1 MTPIAFSEA
10 LARFRELAGLTQLQ
24 LATRS
29 GTAHSSVNRWE
40 KGGSMPKRDN
50 AERLD
55 AALGANG
62 DLLAAWRRST
72 TGNGIPEWARDLDAI
87 ERAARQLSIA
97 APSLVPGYLQCE
109 SYARFVFSASRPLA
123 SSEELDQLTKLRCD
137 RLGELPDLRVTAVF
151 PLSALTGLP
160 DGIAKEQSRHLVEW
174 AATGRVALHVV
185 PTGSIM
191 VVPTSP
197 VMLFRL
203 RGGDLVITSD
213 YADGSVT
220 MTPDTHERVSVLFT
234 AALAA
239 SLPVDLSLAALK
251 DVYE

>member
-1 MTPIAFSEA
+1 MTPTLFSEA
-10 LARFRELAGLTQLQ
+10 LTRFRDLAGFTQLQ
-24 LATRS
+24 LSARS

-40 KGGSMPKRDN
+40 NGGSLPKRDN

-62 DLLAAWRRST
+62 ELFTAWRRST
-72 TGNGIPEWARDLDAI
+72 VGTGLPEWARDLDAI
-87 ERAARQLSIA
+87 ERGARQLSIA

-109 SYARFVFSASRPLA
+109 AYARFVFSAGQPLA
-123 SSEELDQLTKLRCD
+123 APEELDRLTKLRCE
-137 RLGELPDLRVTAVF
+137 RLNELSNLSVTAVF

-160 DGIAKEQSRHLVEW
+160 SAVVKQQARHLVEW
-174 AATGRVALHVV
+174 VDTGRVVLHVV
-185 PTGSIM
+185 PTGSILI
-191 VVPTSP
+191 VPTSP

-203 RGGDLVITSD
+203 RTGDLVITSD

-220 MTPDTHERVSVLFT
+220 LNSDTHERVSSLFT

-239 SLPVDLSLAALK
+239 SLPFDLSLAALK
-251 DVYE
+251 DLYA